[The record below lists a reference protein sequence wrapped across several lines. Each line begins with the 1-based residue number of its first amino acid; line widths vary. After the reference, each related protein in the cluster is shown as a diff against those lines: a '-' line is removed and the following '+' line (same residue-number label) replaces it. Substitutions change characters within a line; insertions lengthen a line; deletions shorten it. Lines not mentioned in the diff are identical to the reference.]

1 MVPNSP
7 PRTGSLGRSSSI
19 VTAQHA
25 TGPVHL
31 FLDICQGL
39 GLALAVGVRPFL
51 PALLAGALAAGDL
64 GLDYDHTSYSFL
76 EDAGFLFL
84 MVAGVVV
91 TIALAR
97 YLGERRAALF
107 AVAAGIALGALEFAG
122 SLADRHDVS
131 WYGLPAGGAAAVLAA
146 AATFPLLS
154 RAAAR
159 LDAAA
164 RATLPLYAEGGAL
177 ALAGL
182 SILIPPVSLVALA
195 GAIWLILAGRRR
207 TERKYAGLRIL
218 R

>member
-1 MVPNSP
+1 MEGNSP

-51 PALLAGALAAGDL
+51 PALLAGALAAGDV

-76 EDAGFLFL
+76 EDWGFLFL
-84 MVAGVVV
+84 LVAGVIVV
-91 TIALAR
+91 LALAR
-97 YLGERRAALF
+97 SIGERRAAL
-107 AVAAGIALGALEFAG
+107 VAAAAGVALGALEFAG
-122 SLADRHDVS
+122 SVADRHDVS
-131 WYGLPAGGAAAVLAA
+131 WYGLPAGAA
-146 AATFPLLS
+146 AAGLATLATLPLLA

-182 SILIPPVSLVALA
+182 SILVPPVSLVALA
-195 GAIWLILAGRRR
+195 GAIWVILAGRRR